1 MSTELVFVLVAVALL
16 VSFAY
21 LGTRRAKGSPD
32 LGQALAAIQALD
44 IEAFRNLMDPE
55 EEAFLRA
62 QLPVQEFRTLRRE
75 RVRAALAYVSELSRA
90 SLQFARF
97 GDAAKRSSDPSV
109 AASGRQI
116 ANGAI
121 SLRMLALNAR
131 VRLTLAAVFPGLDT
145 SSVRPLI
152 DRYNQAAGLLQ
163 DLSGRTP
170 DLRETA

>member
-1 MSTELVFVLVAVALL
+1 MSTDLVFVLIAVALL
-16 VSFAY
+16 VTFAY
-21 LGTRRAKGSPD
+21 LVIRRAKGSPD

-62 QLPVQEFRTLRRE
+62 QLPVQEFRALRRE
-75 RVRAALAYVSELSRA
+75 RVHVALAYVNELSRVA
-90 SLQFARF
+90 LQFARF
-97 GDAAKRSSDPSV
+97 GDASKRSSDPSI

-116 ANGAI
+116 ANDAI

-131 VRLTLAAVFPGLDT
+131 VRLTLAGVFPGLDT

-152 DRYNQAAGLLQ
+152 DRYDQAAGLLQ
-163 DLSGRTP
+163 DLSGRTR